1 MNKHII
7 ALAVVAALGFTGC
20 SSTKAPVGSQD
31 LTPPSEAKTAVKD
44 RTVAAHFRDRGIE
57 IEYTMTGDLEKI
69 VVWGVAPA
77 WKANYEI
84 LAELDAKSKLTKF
97 MYGEQNSN
105 EIRAEIISRSIDK
118 ARDNTLNRFDSNTSQ
133 DADFSFDA
141 AQIEAEIQRGVSPPT
156 RDDNTSRRI
165 ADRVERTM
173 LNTVQ
178 TLTSSGRL
186 RGVIKVDDGRSQDGR
201 FYFAKFEWS
210 QKTQGVA
217 DTLRKKM
224 K

>member
-1 MNKHII
+1 MNKHIL
-7 ALAVVAALGFTGC
+7 ALAVVAALGVSGC
-20 SSTKAPVGSQD
+20 SSTKPPAGTAD
-31 LTPPSEAKTAVKD
+31 LPPPTDARTAVKD
-44 RTVAAHFRDRGIE
+44 RVVAAHFRDRGIE
-57 IEYTMTGDLEKI
+57 VHYSMMGKLEKV

-84 LAELDAKSKLTKF
+84 LAEMDAKTKLVKF
-97 MYGEQNSN
+97 VHGETISN
-105 EIRAEIISRSIDK
+105 EIRAEIISRGMDR

-141 AQIEAEIQRGVSPPT
+141 AQIEAEIQRGAPADT
-156 RDDNTSRRI
+156 GDDNTSRRI

-186 RGVIKVDDGRSQDGR
+186 AGVIKVDDGRSRDGR
-201 FYFAKFEWS
+201 HYFAKYEWS
-210 QKTQGVA
+210 DRTQ
-217 DTLRKKM
+217 DTGQHLRGRM
-224 K
+224 Q

>member
-1 MNKHII
+1 MNKHI
-7 ALAVVAALGFTGC
+7 ATLAVISVLGVSGC
-20 SSTKAPVGSQD
+20 SGTKPPTVSGD
-31 LTPPSEAKTAVKD
+31 LTAPSDTKTAVKD
-44 RTVAAHFRDRGIE
+44 RVVAAHFRDRGIE
-57 IEYTMTGDLEKI
+57 LHYSMMGKLEKV

-84 LAELDAKSKLTKF
+84 LAELDAKAKLVKF
-97 MYGEQNSN
+97 VHGESISN
-105 EIRAEIISRSIDK
+105 EIRTEIISRSLDR

-133 DADFSFDA
+133 EADFSFDT
-141 AQIEAEIQRGVSPPT
+141 AQIEAEIQRGAPAPA

-186 RGVIKVDDGRSQDGR
+186 AGVVKVDDGRSRDGKY
-201 FYFAKFEWS
+201 YFARYEWS
-210 QKTQGVA
+210 DRSQ
-217 DTLRKKM
+217 DTGQYLRGRM
-224 K
+224 Q

>member
-1 MNKHII
+1 MNRTLL
-7 ALAVVAALGFTGC
+7 ALAVVTALGITGC
-20 SSTKAPVGSQD
+20 SSTKLSGNGDFS
-31 LTPPSEAKTAVKD
+31 PPADTKTAVKD

-57 IEYTMTGDLEKI
+57 VHYSMMGNLEKV

-84 LAELDAKSKLTKF
+84 LAELDAKTKLVKF
-97 MYGEQNSN
+97 IHGESISN
-105 EIRAEIISRSIDK
+105 EIRSEIISRSLDK

-133 DADFSFDA
+133 EADFSFDA
-141 AQIEAEIQRGVSPPT
+141 AQIEAEIQRGAAPVT
-156 RDDNTSRRI
+156 GDDNTSRRV

-186 RGVIKVDDGRSQDGR
+186 RGVIKVDDGRSRDGR
-201 FYFAKFEWS
+201 YYFAKYEWS
-210 QKTQGVA
+210 DRHDATSQH
-217 DTLRKKM
+217 LRGRM
-224 K
+224 Q

>member
-1 MNKHII
+1 MNKHI
-7 ALAVVAALGFTGC
+7 LTVAVVAALGVSGC
-20 SSTKAPVGSQD
+20 SSTKPPAGSAD
-31 LTPPSEAKTAVKD
+31 LPQPSEARTAVKD

-57 IEYTMTGDLEKI
+57 LHYSMMGKLEKV

-84 LAELDAKSKLTKF
+84 LAELDAKAKLTKF
-97 MYGEQNSN
+97 IHGEQNSN
-105 EIRAEIISRSIDK
+105 EIRAEIISRSLDK

-141 AQIEAEIQRGVSPPT
+141 AEIEAEIQRGAPAIGE
-156 RDDNTSRRI
+156 DNTSRRI

-186 RGVIKVDDGRSQDGR
+186 AGVIKVDDGRSRDGR
-201 FYFAKFEWS
+201 YYFAKYEWS
-210 QKTQGVA
+210 DRSQATGQY
-217 DTLRKKM
+217 LRERM
-224 K
+224 Q

>member
-7 ALAVVAALGFTGC
+7 AVAVVAALGITGC
-20 SSTKAPVGSQD
+20 SSTKPPAGATD
-31 LTPPSEAKTAVKD
+31 LPQPSEARTAVKD

-57 IEYTMTGDLEKI
+57 LHYSMMGKLEKVI
-69 VVWGVAPA
+69 VWGVAPA

-97 MYGEQNSN
+97 IHGESNSN
-105 EIRAEIISRSIDK
+105 EIRAEIISRSLDK
-118 ARDNTLNRFDSNTSQ
+118 ARDNTLNRFDSATSQ
-133 DADFSFDA
+133 DTDFSFDA
-141 AQIEAEIQRGVSPPT
+141 GQIEAEIRRGEPAPQG
-156 RDDNTSRRI
+156 DDNTSRRI

-186 RGVIKVDDGRSQDGR
+186 QGVIKVDDGRSRDGR
-201 FYFAKFEWS
+201 YYFAKYEWS
-210 QKTQGVA
+210 DRTQEA
-217 DTLRKKM
+217 SQYLRGRM
-224 K
+224 Q

>member
-7 ALAVVAALGFTGC
+7 ALAVVAALGITGC
-20 SSTKAPVGSQD
+20 STTKTSNGSGSFEQ
-31 LTPPSEAKTAVKD
+31 PSESKTAVKD
-44 RTVAAHFRDRGIE
+44 RVVAAHFRDRGIE
-57 IEYTMTGDLEKI
+57 VHYSMMGKLEKV

-84 LAELDAKSKLTKF
+84 LAELDAKTKLVKF
-97 MYGEQNSN
+97 MHGETISN
-105 EIRAEIISRSIDK
+105 EIRAEIISRSLDK
-118 ARDNTLNRFDSNTSQ
+118 ARDNTLNRFDSGTSQ

-141 AQIEAEIQRGVSPPT
+141 AQIEAEIQRGIPSSSG
-156 RDDNTSRRI
+156 DDNTSRRT

-186 RGVIKVDDGRSQDGR
+186 RGVIKVDDGRSRDGR
-201 FYFAKFEWS
+201 YYFAKYEWS
-210 QKTQGVA
+210 DQTDATSKH
-217 DTLRKKM
+217 LRGRM
-224 K
+224 Q

>member
-1 MNKHII
+1 MNKHIL
-7 ALAVVAALGFTGC
+7 ALAVLAALGISGC
-20 SSTKAPVGSQD
+20 SSTKPSAGVGD
-31 LTPPSEAKTAVKD
+31 LPPPTEARTAVKD
-44 RTVAAHFRDRGIE
+44 RVVAAHFRDRGIE
-57 IEYTMTGDLEKI
+57 VHYSMMGKLEKV

-84 LAELDAKSKLTKF
+84 LAELDAKTKLVKF
-97 MYGEQNSN
+97 VHGETISN
-105 EIRAEIISRSIDK
+105 EIRAQIISRGLDR

-141 AQIEAEIQRGVSPPT
+141 AQIEAEIQRGDPVAT
-156 RDDNTSRRI
+156 GDDNTSRRI

-186 RGVIKVDDGRSQDGR
+186 AGVIKVDDGRSRDGR
-201 FYFAKFEWS
+201 HYFARYEWS
-210 QKTQGVA
+210 DKSQ
-217 DTLRKKM
+217 DTGQYLRGRM
-224 K
+224 Q

>member
-1 MNKHII
+1 MNKHIV
-7 ALAVVAALGFTGC
+7 ALAVVTALGISGC
-20 SSTKAPVGSQD
+20 SSTKPPAVSGD
-31 LTPPSEAKTAVKD
+31 LTAPSDTKTAVKD
-44 RTVAAHFRDRGIE
+44 RVVAAHFRDRGIE
-57 IEYTMTGDLEKI
+57 LHYSMTGKLEKV

-84 LAELDAKSKLTKF
+84 LAELDAKSKLVKF
-97 MYGEQNSN
+97 VHGESISN
-105 EIRAEIISRSIDK
+105 EIRTEIISRSLDR

-141 AQIEAEIQRGVSPPT
+141 AQIEAEIQRNQPAPVG
-156 RDDNTSRRI
+156 DDNTSRRV

-186 RGVIKVDDGRSQDGR
+186 AGVIKVDDGRSRDGR
-201 FYFAKFEWS
+201 YYFAKYEWS
-210 QKTQGVA
+210 DRSQ
-217 DTLRKKM
+217 DTGQYLRGRM
-224 K
+224 Q

>member
-1 MNKHII
+1 MNKHI
-7 ALAVVAALGFTGC
+7 LAVAVIAALGMSGC
-20 SSTKAPVGSQD
+20 SSTKAPTAGSNVDQ
-31 LTPPSEAKTAVKD
+31 PSETKTAVKD

-57 IEYTMTGDLEKI
+57 VHYSMMGKLEKV

-84 LAELDAKSKLTKF
+84 LAELDAKAKLTKF
-97 MYGEQNSN
+97 IHGEQNSN
-105 EIRAEIISRSIDK
+105 EIRAEIISRSLDK

-141 AQIEAEIQRGVSPPT
+141 AEIEAEIQRGAPPAT
-156 RDDNTSRRI
+156 GEDNTSRRI

-186 RGVIKVDDGRSQDGR
+186 SGVIKVDDGRSRDGR
-201 FYFAKFEWS
+201 YYFAKYEWS
-210 QKTQGVA
+210 ERNQATGNY
-217 DTLRKKM
+217 LRERM
-224 K
+224 Q